1 MLQLKTLRILF
12 ALTVLFC
19 FGFIHEASAQKMP
32 KPPTSPVVRGQILD
46 VDDSPIPGATILV
59 DGTTKGTASD
69 LNGFFEL
76 DLSMFTE
83 KKVTLVMQYIGT
95 ETKKMEVKLKDLPK
109 SYGQIKLKNS
119 VL

>member
-1 MLQLKTLRILF
+1 MVSYKRHLHKKT
-12 ALTVLFC
+12 
-19 FGFIHEASAQKMP
+19 P
-32 KPPTSPVVRGQILD
+32 KPPTSSIVRGQVVD
-46 VDDSPIPGATILV
+46 VDDSPMPGVAILV

-83 KKVTLVMQYIGT
+83 KKVTLVMTFVGT
-95 ETKKMEVKLKDLPK
+95 ETKKIEVILKDLPK

>member
-1 MLQLKTLRILF
+1 MLQQKTFR
-12 ALTVLFC
+12 VLFLLGIFCC
-19 FGFIHEASAQKMP
+19 FGLLQEASAQKTP

-83 KKVTLVMQYIGT
+83 RKVTLVMQYIGT
-95 ETKKMEVKLKDLPK
+95 ETKKIEVKLKDLPK